1 MRISD
6 WSSDVCSS
14 DLPWQYTTLRDIFG
28 QFRAED
34 DMADNALIYAAFGA
48 RDGSERGFYQTIRL
62 TDAVTGTATAQG
74 SYIPRTDNNEAATAG
89 MRVKLASNLWTHEIN
104 FGGSINWL
112 VNRNA
117 YQFYAASTTL
127 TDRKSTLLN

>member
-1 MRISD
+1 
-6 WSSDVCSS
+6 
-14 DLPWQYTTLRDIFG
+14 
-28 QFRAED
+28 
-34 DMADNALIYAAFGA
+34 
-48 RDGSERGFYQTIRL
+48 
-62 TDAVTGTATAQG
+62 
-74 SYIPRTDNNEAATAG
+74 

-127 TDRKSTLLN
+127 TNIYDPFAVPRPDVGTFAGGDIDDPFPITRQKLSSLFVSDTIGFWNDRVLITGGIRLDRKSTRLNSSH

>member
-1 MRISD
+1 M
-6 WSSDVCSS
+6 SS
-14 DLPWQYTTLRDIFG
+14 T
-28 QFRAED
+28 
-34 DMADNALIYAAFGA
+34 ALTDASLGA
-48 RDGSERGFYQTIRL
+48 RVMSERGFYQTIRL

-127 TDRKSTLLN
+127 TNIYDPFEIGRAHV